1 MEDYADTIMK
11 ISTPYPL
18 ILRPVYKDYIWGGSR
33 ISESYHRSNTP
44 PVCAESWEVAD
55 RPEGM
60 SVIVNGPLAGTTL
73 HALVAEWGQ
82 KLVGTHYTAGPFPL
96 LIKVIDAAKRLSLQ
110 VHPNNETAAIY
121 GGEAKTEC
129 WYVLDAPSNAFMYA
143 GFRSKITQRTFAEQ
157 LKTNAAES
165 VLHAIP
171 ARKHN
176 TVFIPGGRA
185 HAIGEGCLLLE
196 VQQNSN
202 TTYRVYDWGR
212 VGHDGKPRELHVEQ
226 AMNVINWDDV
236 RPSGHEPRHI
246 PAPGPNP
253 RWELVTSDYFHLER
267 SELIERETIHPDPSS
282 FTVLFVEHGTVDVTC
297 GGITE
302 SLRPGTSCLIPAAAA
317 SYSLTPAEPGA
328 SLVLIRLC

>member
-1 MEDYADTIMK
+1 MK
-11 ISTPYPL
+11 STTPYPL
-18 ILRPVYKDYIWGGSR
+18 ILRPVYKDYIWGGTR
-33 ISESYHRSNTP
+33 ISERYHRSDTP
-44 PVCAESWEVAD
+44 PVCAESWEVTD

-60 SVIVNGPLAGTTL
+60 SIITNGPLAGTTL
-73 HALVAEWGQ
+73 HTLVSEWGQ
-82 KLVGTHYTAGPFPL
+82 RLVGTHYTAGPFPL
-96 LIKVIDAAKRLSLQ
+96 LVKVIDAAKRLSLQ

-129 WYVLDAPSNAFMYA
+129 WYVLDATPNAFMYA
-143 GFRSKITQRTFAEQ
+143 GFKNKITQNIFSEK
-157 LKTNAAES
+157 LKTKSAEPA
-165 VLHAIP
+165 LHAIP
-171 ARKHN
+171 ARKRN

-212 VGHDGKPRELHVEQ
+212 VGNDGKSRELHVKQ
-226 AMNVINWDDV
+226 AMRVINWNDV

-246 PAPGPNP
+246 PSHGPNP

-267 SELIERETIHPDPSS
+267 LELVKQETVHPAPSS
-282 FTVLFVEHGTVDVTC
+282 GTILFVEHGTVNITC

-302 SLRPGTSCLIPAAAA
+302 SLPQGTSCLIPAAAA
-317 SYSLTPAEPGA
+317 SYTLIPSETRA